1 MAFVYLIFI
10 GDNLQTFLKWLG
22 KCDLYFSTIR
32 VKSYGKKELVNKSML
47 PISKLNQYNWCLL
60 SKGQVSLEGIPLIC
74 LLSREREFNGTKNL
88 WLFTGNLEIYPRIS
102 SHRKGLN

>member
-1 MAFVYLIFI
+1 MIY
-10 GDNLQTFLKWLG
+10 
-22 KCDLYFSTIR
+22 YFSTIR

-74 LLSREREFNGTKNL
+74 LLSRERDLMVQKTFGYL
-88 WLFTGNLEIYPRIS
+88 LEIWKYIPE
-102 SHRKGLN
+102 SHRIERD